1 MPPLIAVFAR
11 APVLGRIKTRLALT
25 VGAEA
30 ALQIHSELLDR
41 TLKIVTSVDGVDAE
55 LWLDGSAEQP
65 AVYGVP
71 VRAQREGDLGQ
82 RMLAV
87 IADITRRGRSAI
99 IVGSDCPVLDA
110 GYVQAARDALV
121 QGCDAVLGPV
131 EDGGYILIGMS
142 RPIPELM
149 VDMTW
154 STPTVYAETLARAGA
169 LGLNVVSL
177 RTLWDIDNAADL
189 DRWRQMLAQAGSEI
203 PAIF

>member
-1 MPPLIAVFAR
+1 VVAVFAR

-30 ALQIHSELLDR
+30 ALQIHSELLER
-41 TLKIVTSVDGVDAE
+41 TLCVVTNVDGVDVE
-55 LWLDGSAEQP
+55 LWLDGAGQL
-65 AVYGVP
+65 AAHGVP
-71 VRAQREGDLGQ
+71 IHAQGEGDLGQ

-87 IADITRRGRSAI
+87 IADVNRRGRSAI

-110 GYVQAARDALV
+110 GYVEAARDALM

-154 STPTVYAETLARAGA
+154 STPTVYAETLARASA

-189 DRWRQMLAQAGSEI
+189 ARWRTMTV
-203 PAIF
+203 